1 MVYFSRV
8 IVGYGRAL
16 EGNMPV
22 YVEISPLHRLVT
34 IVARGKLTADE
45 VRGTAEKLAEARVRR
60 FAKIVEVTGAYL
72 DLAPEDMMQ
81 LAQILR
87 GDPDNRGPIAFV
99 VAEGRGQFARQFAA
113 ITAKEGPVDVFLKLQ
128 DARAWIADIQNAD
141 PRAATP
147 RPAAQATP
155 AETGSWSD
163 PDRQGTMIR
172 GRQQREFTTRALV
185 S

>member
-1 MVYFSRV
+1 
-8 IVGYGRAL
+8 
-16 EGNMPV
+16 MPV
-22 YVEISPLHRLVT
+22 YVETSPLHRLVT

-60 FAKIVEVTGAYL
+60 FAKVVEVAGAYL
-72 DLAPEDMMQ
+72 DLAPQDLVQ

-87 GDPDNRGPIAFV
+87 GDPDKRGPIAFV
-99 VAEGRGQFARQFAA
+99 VAPGRGEFARQFAA
-113 ITAKEGPVDVFLKLQ
+113 LTEKEGPVAVFNKLH
-128 DARAWIADIQNAD
+128 DARVWIASIQHAD
-141 PRAATP
+141 PRAASAQ
-147 RPAAQATP
+147 PAAP
-155 AETGSWSD
+155 AAPSEKGSWSD